1 MLCDLQSTVD
11 QPSKYY
17 HRTAPNGKYASSMDT
32 SPDYLMPNG
41 GLSSSTPSG
50 TRSGKHFSTRPEL
63 VVDGRTLG
71 ALENG
76 LLLYVADWA
85 AVLSSGTSGVGQMP
99 TAAHMHDA

>member
-1 MLCDLQSTVD
+1 
-11 QPSKYY
+11 
-17 HRTAPNGKYASSMDT
+17 MDT

-41 GLSSSTPSG
+41 GLSSSTAGG

-71 ALENG
+71 AQENG

-85 AVLSSGTSGVGQMP
+85 GSSVFRHLWCQS
-99 TAAHMHDA
+99 DAYSCTHP